1 MHSISNQ
8 TCRIIGQIRAGS
20 DDTVQVNRIP
30 AGTPVFGGPVC
41 GWVGVEGAG
50 GCCKVASGCTILGV
64 G

>member
-8 TCRIIGQIRAGS
+8 MRSISGQIRAGS
-20 DDTVQVNRIP
+20 DDIIRANRIP
-30 AGTPVFGGPVC
+30 AGTPVFGGPVY

-50 GCCKVASGCTILGV
+50 GCCKVAFGCTILGV

>member
-8 TCRIIGQIRAGS
+8 TCSISGQIRAGS
-20 DDTVQVNRIP
+20 DDIVWVNRIP

-50 GCCKVASGCTILGV
+50 GC
-64 G
+64 